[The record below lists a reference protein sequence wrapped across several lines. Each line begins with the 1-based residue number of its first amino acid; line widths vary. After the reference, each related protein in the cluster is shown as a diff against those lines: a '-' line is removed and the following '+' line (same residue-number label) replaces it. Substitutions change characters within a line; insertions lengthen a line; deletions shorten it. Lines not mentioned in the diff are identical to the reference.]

1 MNGSSWK
8 KMVKTNP
15 FQENVVFLQSVNCQ
29 LITTLMKKLFLLLVA
44 ALTIV
49 GCATSEERAARQAEH
64 MEKVKAAVDGQQ
76 YKINMR
82 EMIPLRSSSIPLSGM
97 NYLKVNGNE
106 VSTDLPYLGR
116 DDIPHFKT
124 RGELRIDSRIQI
136 RTQMEGYNLA
146 LIPKEKSG
154 LITFSAR
161 NGGENCS
168 FNIRIFSDG
177 RVKVTL
183 RPEKRDEISYEGY
196 VEPSV
201 LY

>member
-161 NGGENCS
+161 NRGENCS

-177 RVKVTL
+177 HVKVTL

-196 VEPSV
+196 VEPSK
-201 LY
+201 

>member
-196 VEPSV
+196 VEPSK
-201 LY
+201 

>member
-1 MNGSSWK
+1 
-8 KMVKTNP
+8 
-15 FQENVVFLQSVNCQ
+15 
-29 LITTLMKKLFLLLVA
+29 MKKLFLLLVT

-82 EMIPLRSSSIPLSGM
+82 EMRPLRSSSIHLSGM

-116 DDIPHFKT
+116 DDVPHFKT
-124 RGELRIDSRIQI
+124 RGELKFDSRILI
-136 RTQMEGYNLA
+136 RTQMEGYNLT
-146 LIPKEKSG
+146 LIPKEKAG

-161 NGGENCS
+161 NGSENCN
-168 FNIRIFSDG
+168 FNIRIYSDG
-177 RVKVTL
+177 QVKVIL
-183 RPEKRDEISYEGY
+183 RPEKRDEVAYEGY
-196 VEPSV
+196 IEPSK
-201 LY
+201 